1 MGSTYKGNDRALIG
15 FILGLLGFWL
25 FAQTMLNINVEMG
38 KQLSISS
45 SVLNLA
51 VAAAALFSGLFVVVA
66 GNLADRFGR
75 VRILRWGY
83 LFGVIGGG
91 LVACTMP
98 GRLAVPLL
106 IAGRIFQGLSIAC
119 IMPSSLALVKVYWSG
134 AARQRAVSLWSM
146 GTWGGAGFSSLLGGF
161 LLASIGWR
169 AIFGLAV
176 LGCVLGYFLTRDIP
190 ESKEEHRGGQGMDWL
205 GLVIFIVTIFSLQ
218 LVATQGSS
226 WGWTSWLTIMLLA
239 LAVVGVVW
247 FVFAEKRATRPFV
260 DINLF
265 RNGTYL
271 GATLSN
277 FILNAVAGILIVSL
291 NLMQMAAGASAATAG
306 CLTIGYAVAIVLL
319 IRMGERLLR
328 RFGPRRPMVWG
339 CLIVCVSIVLLMNTH
354 VMSDTYMVLAAIAY
368 TLFGVGLAFYA
379 TPSTDAAL
387 GNLPLAQAGAGAGIY
402 KMASSLGA
410 AFGVAIS
417 STIYTSLNMRVSPSS
432 MLDEVIT
439 FVGRQDNV
447 VLRDSA
453 FWALLFNLVCVL
465 LAVVVIFLTVPKG
478 KKVEVKS

>member
-83 LFGVIGGG
+83 LFGVVGGG

-176 LGCVLGYFLTRDIP
+176 
-190 ESKEEHRGGQGMDWL
+190 
-205 GLVIFIVTIFSLQ
+205 
-218 LVATQGSS
+218 
-226 WGWTSWLTIMLLA
+226 
-239 LAVVGVVW
+239 
-247 FVFAEKRATRPFV
+247 
-260 DINLF
+260 
-265 RNGTYL
+265 
-271 GATLSN
+271 
-277 FILNAVAGILIVSL
+277 
-291 NLMQMAAGASAATAG
+291 
-306 CLTIGYAVAIVLL
+306 
-319 IRMGERLLR
+319 
-328 RFGPRRPMVWG
+328 
-339 CLIVCVSIVLLMNTH
+339 
-354 VMSDTYMVLAAIAY
+354 
-368 TLFGVGLAFYA
+368 
-379 TPSTDAAL
+379 
-387 GNLPLAQAGAGAGIY
+387 
-402 KMASSLGA
+402 
-410 AFGVAIS
+410 
-417 STIYTSLNMRVSPSS
+417 
-432 MLDEVIT
+432 
-439 FVGRQDNV
+439 
-447 VLRDSA
+447 
-453 FWALLFNLVCVL
+453 
-465 LAVVVIFLTVPKG
+465 
-478 KKVEVKS
+478 

>member
-1 MGSTYKGNDRALIG
+1 MEQTYKGKYKALIG

-45 SVLNLA
+45 SILNLA

-83 LFGVIGGG
+83 LLGLIGGVV
-91 LVACTMP
+91 VACTVP
-98 GRLAVPLL
+98 GPAAASMLV
-106 IAGRIFQGLSIAC
+106 AGRIFQGLSIAF
-119 IMPSSLALVKVYWSG
+119 IMPSSLALVKVYWEG
-134 AARQRAVSLWSM
+134 AARQRAISLWSM
-146 GTWGGAGFSSLLGGF
+146 GTWGGAGFSSLLGGL

-169 AIFGLAV
+169 PIFWLAA

-190 ESKEEHRGGQGMDWL
+190 ESKQESHGAHGMDWL
-205 GLVIFIVTIFSLQ
+205 GLVIFMVTIFSLQ
-218 LVATQGSS
+218 LVATQRSA
-226 WGWTSWLTIMLLA
+226 WGWTSWLTLTLGA
-239 LAVVGVVW
+239 LAVVGLVW
-247 FVFAEKRATRPFV
+247 FVIAEKHVAKPFV
-260 DINLF
+260 DIKLF
-265 RNGTYL
+265 SNSTYL
-271 GATLSN
+271 GATVSN
-277 FILNAVAGILIVSL
+277 FILNAVAGVLIVSL
-291 NLMQMAAGASAATAG
+291 NLMQLAAGASAATAG
-306 CLTIGYAVAIVLL
+306 YLTIGYAVAIVLL

-328 RFGPRRPMVWG
+328 CFGARRPMVWG
-339 CLIVCVSIVLLMNTH
+339 CLIVAVSIILLMSTNT
-354 VMSDTYMVLAAIAY
+354 MSGTYMVLAAIAY

-387 GNLPLAQAGAGAGIY
+387 GNLPMSQAGSGAGIY

-417 STIYTSLNMRVSPSS
+417 STIFTTFNMRLSPSS
-432 MLDEVIT
+432 ILDEVIT

-453 FWALLFNLVCVL
+453 FWALLFNLLCVL
-465 LAVVVIFLTVPKG
+465 PAMVVIMLTVPKG
-478 KKVEVKS
+478 KKAEAKA